1 MSKLKQKEI
10 NIAIIGLG
18 YVGLPLAV
26 EFSKHYPVTGFDLD
40 ENRIKEL
47 KDGFDR
53 TNEVSKTDLLDA
65 GNLALSSSKNAI
77 KDANVYIVTVPTPVD
92 KNNTPDLNPL
102 KSASEI
108 AGKFLDKGNVVIYES
123 TVYPGATE
131 EICVPILEK
140 ESGLKYNAEFSCGYS
155 PERINPGDKEHSLTA
170 ITKVTSGSNEKT
182 AEFVDTL
189 YSSIIPAGTFQ
200 ASSIVVAEAAKV
212 IENTQRDVNIALINE
227 LSLIFNKLNLDTV
240 EVLETAGTKWNFL
253 PFRPGLVGG
262 HCIGVDPYYL
272 THRAV
277 EVGYHPEMI
286 LAGRSINDTM
296 GQFIA
301 ENTINELAEQ
311 GINPINAK
319 IAVFGLTFKENC
331 PDLRN
336 TKVTDILDYL
346 KSNKCQ
352 VVVTDE
358 WANLDEVKK
367 EYGLDLVDLDSIQG
381 YDAAILAVG
390 HDAYTNFT
398 TDDWQRMLTEDGV
411 VIDVKSLYDKDTFSG
426 TSIKHWRL

>member
-1 MSKLKQKEI
+1 MSKLKQKEV
-10 NIAIIGLG
+10 NIAVIGLG

-53 TNEVSKTDLLDA
+53 TNEVEENALLNA
-65 GNLALSSSKNAI
+65 SNLALSSSKNAI
-77 KDANVYIVTVPTPVD
+77 EDANVYIVTVPTPVD

-108 AGKFLDKGNVVIYES
+108 AGKVLDKGNVVIYES

-140 ESGLKYNAEFSCGYS
+140 ESGLKYNADFFCGYS

-189 YSSIIPAGTFQ
+189 YRSIIPAGTFQ
-200 ASSIVVAEAAKV
+200 ASSIAVAEAAKV

-336 TKVTDILDYL
+336 TKVTDILEYL

-358 WANLDEVKK
+358 WADPEEAKK
-367 EYGLDLVDLDSIQG
+367 EMNIELVDFGSIRG

-390 HDAYTNFT
+390 HETYCNLRL
-398 TDDWQRMLTEDGV
+398 DDWQRILNENGV
-411 VIDVKSLYDKDTFSG
+411 VIDVKSLYGKDTFTG
-426 TSIKHWRL
+426 TTIRHWRL